1 MICRTFYFE
10 TTNAKGLETISRDI
24 ENESMV
30 YFKMFI
36 SLNADDIILMSES
49 SEDVKWF
56 FFVYFKR
63 WKLKT
68 SVHETKII
76 IFLKDR
82 LSNNLKFN
90 IDNRHIEKV
99 KG

>member
-49 SEDVKWF
+49 SEDVK
-56 FFVYFKR
+56 
-63 WKLKT
+63 
-68 SVHETKII
+68 
-76 IFLKDR
+76 
-82 LSNNLKFN
+82 
-90 IDNRHIEKV
+90 
-99 KG
+99 